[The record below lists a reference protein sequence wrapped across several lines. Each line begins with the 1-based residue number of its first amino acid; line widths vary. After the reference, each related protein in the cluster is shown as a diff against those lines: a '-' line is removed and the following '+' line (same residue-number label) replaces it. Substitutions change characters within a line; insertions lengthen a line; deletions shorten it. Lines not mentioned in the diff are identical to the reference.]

1 LDRKIILAVAIVALI
16 GVVAATYH
24 VTTNGGIES
33 LASVETEDIPASD
46 AVAVDDSGS
55 GANDVSSGSD
65 SSGSSGSSKDS
76 SGSASSG
83 SKASSDSK
91 NGGSSSS
98 ASSSSVKKNNGGGS
112 SASSGMSQG
121 SAIAIANSWARSNNV
136 KGTAHVYG
144 TFIANGVKYYQISFT
159 SNGKVIG
166 EVEVNSKTGSVSG
179 GKFNDVKPP
188 ATNTHKT
195 NNSKVNA
202 FNSSY

>member
-1 LDRKIILAVAIVALI
+1 MDRKIILAVAIVALI

-46 AVAVDDSGS
+46 AVDVDDSGS
-55 GANDVSSGSD
+55 GVNDASSGDGSSGSGSD
-65 SSGSSGSSKDS
+65 SKDTS
-76 SGSASSG
+76 NDHSSG
-83 SKASSDSK
+83 SKASADSK
-91 NGGSSSS
+91 NSGASSSG
-98 ASSSSVKKNNGGGS
+98 SSSSVKKNNGG
-112 SASSGMSQG
+112 SASSSGISQA
-121 SAIAIANSWARSNNV
+121 SAIAIANTWAKKNNV
-136 KGTAHVYG
+136 KGSAHIYG

-159 SNGKVIG
+159 NNGKVIG

-202 FNSSY
+202 SNSSD